1 MKKVNTGVPLTAKSA
16 KRAIRKNFI
25 ENNQRFKLS
34 SHANR
39 TLTVTEIESILTRW
53 EKEENFIADV
63 IIVDYADIMAPE
75 IGADFRHQENDKW
88 MRLRG
93 LSQKKHALVVTVTQT
108 DASSYEQDT
117 LSLRNFSEDKRK
129 FAHVTAMYGLNQ
141 DTNGR
146 EKAIGIMRIN
156 EIVVREDAFS
166 KDTQVRVLQN
176 LKRGQPC
183 LESFW

>member
-1 MKKVNTGVPLTAKSA
+1 M
-16 KRAIRKNFI
+16 
-25 ENNQRFKLS
+25 S